1 MTLRTRRLRKRK
13 TTKKNKKYDLRIE
26 LKKLCGGFFMRK
38 HRRSIWTNAP
48 LSAATAVSC
57 GILITGAAWL
67 LLSLVLFYV
76 MGDMKLIKAFAG
88 AALVSGAY
96 TGAFLYGKYRR
107 RKGLFGGSLCGAIMY
122 GTVSI
127 VGLIILGT
135 PADIK
140 KLLLLTLSG
149 AAGGV
154 AGVNSKRPKKL
165 MDQ

>member
-1 MTLRTRRLRKRK
+1 
-13 TTKKNKKYDLRIE
+13 
-26 LKKLCGGFFMRK
+26 MRK

-48 LSAATAVSC
+48 LSAAAAVFC
-57 GILITGAAWL
+57 GLLTTGAAWL
-67 LLSLVLFYV
+67 LLSGILFFV
-76 MGDMKLIKAFAG
+76 MGDMKLIKAFSG

-96 TGAFLYGKYRR
+96 TGAFLHGKYRR
-107 RKGLFGGSLCGAIMY
+107 RNGLFGGSLCGALMY
-122 GTVSI
+122 GAVSI
-127 VGLIILGT
+127 AGLIILGA

-140 KLLLLTLSG
+140 KLLMLTASG

>member
-1 MTLRTRRLRKRK
+1 MRR
-13 TTKKNKKYDLRIE
+13 
-26 LKKLCGGFFMRK
+26 

-48 LSAATAVSC
+48 LSAAAAVFG
-57 GILITGAAWL
+57 GILTTAAAWL
-67 LLSLVLFYV
+67 ILSAVLFFI

-88 AALVSGAY
+88 AALAFGGY

-107 RKGLFGGSLCGAIMY
+107 RRGLFGGSLCGLLMY
-122 GTVSI
+122 AALS
-127 VGLIILGT
+127 ILGAFILGA

-140 KLLLLTLSG
+140 KLLLLTVSG